1 MSNLLES
8 LQMCMWFD
16 VNIISRRNLMAAV
29 MSSILFFS
37 AWWIIIGIAAT
48 ADKGETPSFSYY
60 ICGILGTLSL
70 IMVNTVS
77 NEMLNG
83 TGYEG
88 GMCSTHGV
96 KIWLFAGFV
105 LGFASVIAS
114 VWLLISEFTDQLKIQ
129 GVGIVLQ
136 NFFILFAS
144 LIYKFGRND
153 EGTFGGF

>member
-1 MSNLLES
+1 
-8 LQMCMWFD
+8 
-16 VNIISRRNLMAAV
+16 V
-29 MSSILFFS
+29 
-37 AWWIIIGIAAT
+37 IGIAAT
-48 ADKGETPSFSYY
+48 AGPDNAPDFSYY

-70 IMVNTVS
+70 IMVNTVT

-88 GMCSTHGV
+88 GLCSSHGV
-96 KIWLFAGFV
+96 KIWLFTGFV

-114 VWLLISEFTDQLKIQ
+114 VWLLLSEFTEKNHIL

-144 LIYKFGRND
+144 LIYKFGRNE
-153 EGTFGGF
+153 EGAFGGF

>member
-1 MSNLLES
+1 MSNLIES

-16 VNIISRRNLMAAV
+16 VNIISRRNLMSAV
-29 MSSILFFS
+29 VSSILFFG

-48 ADKGETPSFSYY
+48 ADKSSAPSFSYY

-88 GMCSTHGV
+88 GICSTHGV

-114 VWLLISEFTDQLKIQ
+114 VWLLISEFTDQLKVQ

-136 NFFILFAS
+136 NVFILFAS

>member
-1 MSNLLES
+1 M
-8 LQMCMWFD
+8 
-16 VNIISRRNLMAAV
+16 
-29 MSSILFFS
+29 
-37 AWWIIIGIAAT
+37 AWWIVIAIAAT
-48 ADKGETPSFSYY
+48 AEKGHSPDFAYY

-83 TGYEG
+83 AGYEG
-88 GMCSTHGV
+88 GACGSSGI
-96 KIWLFAGFV
+96 KIWLFTGFV

-114 VWLLISEFTDQLKIQ
+114 VWLMISEFTESMKSTK

-144 LIYKFGRND
+144 LIYKFGRSD
-153 EGTFGGF
+153 ETSFGGF

>member
-1 MSNLLES
+1 M
-8 LQMCMWFD
+8 
-16 VNIISRRNLMAAV
+16 
-29 MSSILFFS
+29 
-37 AWWIIIGIAAT
+37 IGIAAT
-48 ADKGETPSFSYY
+48 AEEGKGPDFSYY

-88 GMCSTHGV
+88 GICSSHGV
-96 KIWLFAGFV
+96 KIWLFTGFV

-114 VWLLISEFTDQLKIQ
+114 VWLLVSEFTDKLHVQ

-144 LIYKFGRND
+144 LIYKFGRNE

>member
-1 MSNLLES
+1 M
-8 LQMCMWFD
+8 
-16 VNIISRRNLMAAV
+16 IA
-29 MSSILFFS
+29 
-37 AWWIIIGIAAT
+37 IAAM
-48 ADKGETPSFSYY
+48 AEEGKGPDFSYY

-88 GMCSTHGV
+88 GICSSHGV
-96 KIWLFAGFV
+96 KIWLFTGFV

-114 VWLLISEFTDQLKIQ
+114 VWLLVSEFTDKQQVQ

-144 LIYKFGRND
+144 LIYKFGRNE

>member
-1 MSNLLES
+1 MSNLVES
-8 LQMCMWFD
+8 LQTCMWFD
-16 VNIISRRNLMAAV
+16 VNVISRRNLLSAV
-29 MSSILFFS
+29 VSSIMFFG
-37 AWWIIIGIAAT
+37 AWWIIIAIAAT
-48 ADKGETPSFSYY
+48 ADKDETPSFSYY

-88 GMCSTHGV
+88 GICSTHGV
-96 KIWLFAGFV
+96 KIWLFTGFV

-114 VWLLISEFTDQLKIQ
+114 VWLLVSEFTDKLHIQ
-129 GVGIVLQ
+129 GIGIVLQ

-144 LIYKFGRND
+144 LIYKFGRNE

>member
-1 MSNLLES
+1 MSNLVES

-16 VNIISRRNLMAAV
+16 VNIISRRNLMSAV
-29 MSSILFFS
+29 MSSILFFG
-37 AWWIIIGIAAT
+37 AWWFVIAIAASAEPGT
-48 ADKGETPSFSYY
+48 TPDFSYY
-60 ICGILGTLSL
+60 ICGILGTISL

-88 GMCSTHGV
+88 GICSSHGV
-96 KIWLFAGFV
+96 KIWLFTGFV

-114 VWLLISEFTDQLKIQ
+114 VWLLVSEFAGKLDLQ
-129 GVGIVLQ
+129 GAGLVMQ
-136 NFFILFAS
+136 TFFILFAS

>member
-1 MSNLLES
+1 M
-8 LQMCMWFD
+8 
-16 VNIISRRNLMAAV
+16 
-29 MSSILFFS
+29 
-37 AWWIIIGIAAT
+37 AWWIVIGIAAT
-48 ADKGETPSFSYY
+48 SEKDQAPDFAYF

-83 TGYEG
+83 AGYEG
-88 GMCSTHGV
+88 GVCGSSGI
-96 KIWLFAGFV
+96 KIWLFTGFV

-114 VWLLISEFTDQLKIQ
+114 VWLMISEFSQNSNKTQQ

-144 LIYKFGRND
+144 LIYKFGRSD
-153 EGTFGGF
+153 ETSFGGF